1 MQIHE
6 RIGYELLN
14 NTDITAIVGTN
25 IYHGLRPESGDPCIN
40 YFEVSYRLLGGDQF
54 EQARYQISCR
64 ASTPGVAQDLA
75 RKVCVLFQGTKGTV
89 NGFDVQMGTVE
100 NKMLLPEPGTDLY
113 HVPVDIRFLW
123 SENQVS

>member
-1 MQIHE
+1 MTIFE

-14 NTDITAIVGTN
+14 NTDITDIVGTN

-40 YFEVSYRLLGGDQF
+40 YFEVSYELLAGDQL

-64 ASTPGVAQDLA
+64 ATTAGTAQDLA
-75 RKVCVLFQGTKGTV
+75 RKICVLFQGTKGTV
-89 NGFDVQMGTVE
+89 NDFDIQMGTVE
-100 NKMLLPEPGTDLY
+100 NKILISEPETDLY